1 MMRTP
6 VTVYLTAQDLQ
17 ELYKLGTQDGFRRPS
32 GPQCKSRVI
41 SRLVAQEIA
50 RNSPRDSRVF
60 EDNVV
65 ELRRAAR

>member
-1 MMRTP
+1 MRDP
-6 VTVYLTAQDLQ
+6 VTMYLTKQDMESLDYLRRL
-17 ELYKLGTQDGFRRPS
+17 ETFRSPY
-32 GPQCKSRVI
+32 GPEAKSRVI

-50 RNSPRDSRVF
+50 RNSPRDSRVS